1 MDHKMRRGKQ
11 QLSNEKCN
19 EILDRNT
26 SGVLSLLGLDG
37 YPYGVPLS
45 YVHNNGRIIF
55 HGALTGHKIEAIR
68 HCDKASFCVIDQ
80 DEVVPEKFTT
90 RYRSVIAF
98 GKVRLLDDP
107 VEIVAKARILTQK
120 YSPGFMDKADATI
133 QSAKGRMSVFELDIE
148 RLTGK
153 SSLQ

>member
-55 HGALTGHKIEAIR
+55 QG
-68 HCDKASFCVIDQ
+68 
-80 DEVVPEKFTT
+80 P
-90 RYRSVIAF
+90 
-98 GKVRLLDDP
+98 
-107 VEIVAKARILTQK
+107 
-120 YSPGFMDKADATI
+120 
-133 QSAKGRMSVFELDIE
+133 
-148 RLTGK
+148 
-153 SSLQ
+153 